1 MDRVDVYRKLV
12 KELIIQYA
20 QYKPA
25 YGDIEMQPIFDLE
38 NDHYQLM
45 AVGWND
51 LERIHG
57 CVFHIDIKDGRVW
70 IQRDNTDVGIANELV
85 DMGVPKEDI
94 VLAYHAPYKRKY
106 TGFAEGQPV

>member
-1 MDRVDVYRKLV
+1 MDRVNIYRDHVKKL
-12 KELIIQYA
+12 IHQYT

-25 YGDIEMQPIFDLE
+25 YGDIEMQTLFDEE
-38 NDHYQLM
+38 NDHYQLL
-45 AVGWND
+45 AVGWHD

-57 CVFHIDIKDGRVW
+57 CVFHIDIKGERVW

-85 DMGVPKEDI
+85 DMGIPKEDI

-106 TGFAEGQPV
+106 TGFAEE